1 MFSYGENNIV
11 DFTTLNDVYG
21 LFAANASGKSSLF
34 SAICFCIFD
43 KTDRTFKASQVMNSE
58 KMSFNCKF
66 NFEINGVDYFI
77 ERKGLRDKKG
87 NVKVDVNFYK
97 KENDKDVPL
106 NAEARRSTNEIIRDY
121 VGTYDDFILT
131 TLALQGNGGSFI
143 DLGQTQR
150 KELLSQFIGLN
161 LFDNL
166 MSVASDRVKELA
178 GAIKAFS
185 KDDNTKKM
193 AEMLNE
199 IDILSTKNV
208 DQQEIIKKYKND
220 IEDLN
225 EQTSLKNREIVVL
238 DHMPPDVATLQEKK
252 TGLEKTIDE
261 LVQKISEL
269 KIDRSQN
276 EKKLSDVADELRQY
290 DNIDFDK
297 KILDYKSIAEEKN
310 KTEKELDNLKTIVK
324 EKLKKLEHLEK
335 HEYDPNCKYCMNN
348 IFVKDAIATKESL
361 ENDKIKVKSLMDG
374 SLLIKNKL
382 NEFEPFL
389 EMKNKRDGIKSA
401 ILSLQNDL
409 SQKELLISR
418 TTGELEK
425 NKTRLA
431 DTIKEIDFYEKSK
444 EIIEKNKVIQQEIKN
459 LFGEL
464 KNVNVLLEQEEKQ
477 YLKDYSRKSSLA
489 DQISTIK
496 TRIEEIEYFEA
507 EHVAFQYY
515 NQAIGSSGVPYQII
529 SNVIPQIEVEV
540 NNILSQIVDFSL
552 SIETD
557 GKNVNAYINYEERK
571 WPLDL
576 CSGMEKF
583 ISSLALRIALTNI
596 SNLPRPNFM
605 VVDEGFSA
613 LDATNFPMVHSLFDF
628 MKNHFDFVV
637 IISHLDAMRDMVDKQ
652 LEIAKE
658 NGFSKINNTV

>member
-1 MFSYGENNIV
+1 M
-11 DFTTLNDVYG
+11 
-21 LFAANASGKSSLF
+21 K
-34 SAICFCIFD
+34 
-43 KTDRTFKASQVMNSE
+43 
-58 KMSFNCKF
+58 
-66 NFEINGVDYFI
+66 
-77 ERKGLRDKKG
+77 
-87 NVKVDVNFYK
+87 
-97 KENDKDVPL
+97 
-106 NAEARRSTNEIIRDY
+106 
-121 VGTYDDFILT
+121 
-131 TLALQGNGGSFI
+131 
-143 DLGQTQR
+143 
-150 KELLSQFIGLN
+150 
-161 LFDNL
+161 
-166 MSVASDRVKELA
+166 
-178 GAIKAFS
+178 
-185 KDDNTKKM
+185 
-193 AEMLNE
+193 
-199 IDILSTKNV
+199 
-208 DQQEIIKKYKND
+208 
-220 IEDLN
+220 
-225 EQTSLKNREIVVL
+225 
-238 DHMPPDVATLQEKK
+238 
-252 TGLEKTIDE
+252 
-261 LVQKISEL
+261 
-269 KIDRSQN
+269 
-276 EKKLSDVADELRQY
+276 QY
-290 DNIDFDK
+290 NNIDFDQ
-297 KILDYKSIAEEKN
+297 KILDYKSITEEKN
-310 KTEKELDNLKTIVK
+310 KTEKELDNLKTVVK

-361 ENDKIKVKSLMDG
+361 KNDKIKVKSLMDG

-425 NKTRLA
+425 NKTKLV

-444 EIIEKNKVIQQEIKN
+444 EIIEKNKAIQQEIKN
-459 LFGEL
+459 LSIEL

-477 YLKDYSRKSSLA
+477 YLEDYSRKSSLA